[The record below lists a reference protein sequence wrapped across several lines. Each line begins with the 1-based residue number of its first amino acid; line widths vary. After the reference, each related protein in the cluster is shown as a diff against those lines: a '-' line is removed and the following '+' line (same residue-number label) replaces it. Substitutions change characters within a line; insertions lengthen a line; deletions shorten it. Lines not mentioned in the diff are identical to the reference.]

1 MSRHELVVVVTAP
14 PDCDFSGVWEVIEE
28 ALLPGGDSQ
37 LRLRQGN
44 SYIGAKRSNVRDA
57 TGSLGPSNDDS
68 PAVQIEMRAAELD
81 LWYVVDDLSISEG
94 DGWDDDEINGWRTH
108 CGLLSVGP
116 STTPQ
121 LAGWLACEMTMHEAR
136 VVRDATAWA
145 WDTSRPLSE
154 QFAETA
160 ADDAAADASE
170 PIDSEVV

>member
-28 ALLPGGDSQ
+28 VLLPGGDSQ

-44 SYIGAKRSNVRDA
+44 SYIGAKRSNVRAA

-68 PAVQIEMRAAELD
+68 PAVQIEMRAAEIFGRGFAPMTADEMRGYLNHPLQTFAPGD
-81 LWYVVDDLSISEG
+81 LEV
-94 DGWDDDEINGWRTH
+94 
-108 CGLLSVGP
+108 
-116 STTPQ
+116 
-121 LAGWLACEMTMHEAR
+121 AGWLACEMNVTDVLRAE
-136 VVRDATAWA
+136 RDATAWA
-145 WDTSRPLSE
+145 WDVSRPLAE